1 MIQNLNP
8 LPEIVDRV
16 SHTSVSL
23 QKSALMA
30 QREILDLV
38 KISSEFNFAVSN
50 FILTGFKVAH
60 SSMGFEKIRLLPSN
74 DTPLRKKM
82 SKVRTRTGGSK
93 ILGKGSASN
102 VLPDQEDNKNL
113 GATNKEGE
121 VFLEQSSLQDSLDLV
136 RTAQFVNTSSR
147 AFFEKA
153 GEFNERITKH
163 LLSSVTFHTIYPNSS
178 SRPSIESL
186 AKSFPPARKSPKLM
200 PGRLTD
206 SLDEILQ
213 AQEKHRGSQ
222 LPKQNNENH
231 NKREQREHI
240 SKDKK
245 TSRDVLD
252 YPESKKETT
261 RKEFEPLPVR
271 SESEE
276 TPRMASSLKDKSS
289 SPQIGSSTA
298 AQDVAVFPNV
308 SELLRNTISSK
319 FTKRGRALQKPL
331 DYKNLPI
338 VLLSNIM
345 DAANLSFSDLNL
357 PRASLPSATNGLFL
371 NDKALIPTMPAKTL
385 YHNLGRN
392 MFPDDRIQTK
402 RDQIELGQNDESAK
416 VSHPAA
422 LSPRLITNKGETKGE
437 PPIDESRFS
446 EQIHPIPESAVP
458 IAKQLGRKVTS
469 EEDKVLLENESG
481 LLQDGSD
488 KTDDNQGRLEKRAVQ
503 TIAELPTM
511 IKSSVEKILGAGELE
526 AVSSG
531 FVFDFQNRAGV
542 IANPLFANNPFPTWL
557 GGVNA
562 TRPSSVM
569 FYPLHGY
576 QKTES
581 LTKPEESNLRKE
593 QASTRILIPDNKNTE
608 IFLGED
614 NKETQSEQVVTR
626 NNLADV
632 IVQLTK
638 LGNIPNPILKE
649 ILSYHSIHAASMH
662 RTIPVGKRKDS
673 SPDDLDTQYRPN
685 GEKSSYKSYT
695 QRQIDRSQPSTP
707 SKSIVEKESIVSY
720 LEKQS
725 SEFMYLPDA
734 FLVGTIPSA
743 FLSTQI
749 AVQAR
754 DTLLNGV
761 KSIGQ
766 SSAFGDAL
774 KPVSFLP
781 EIVANAYT
789 VISPGGKRQSASMQG
804 TPRNVA
810 RVSKSNIESTDNRL
824 NPDSSLEAIES
835 PEVKNSEVYDQI
847 EEEIQ
852 KITDEQSDAKTRH
865 RKVNALT
872 ANLTE
877 NHMIQNTT
885 SFLWQAYSKFPFR
898 DLRSSKK
905 DGGLMLLTN
914 RIRLAAPSLWTAH
927 LNKTKKNLYWQKLR
941 DGSIELPSVSQ
952 LITLMD
958 QIVEMSGGMNS
969 ASVTA
974 LSSQGYSMPFI
985 PSASVLRRNRTAS
998 PAKSSSSFKNE
1009 TSPVG
1014 DSSYKPVEGGRNG
1027 TMRLGDRGMT
1037 LYGLNRVGDS
1047 RSFQEDEESSLR
1059 NLRKKIERI
1068 MNEELKKYGFKI

>member
-1 MIQNLNP
+1 MIQHLNP
-8 LPEIVDRV
+8 LSEIVDRV

-50 FILTGFKVAH
+50 FILTGFNVAH
-60 SSMGFEKIRLLPSN
+60 SSMEFEKIRLLPSN
-74 DTPLRKKM
+74 GTPLRKKM
-82 SKVRTRTGGSK
+82 SKVHTRTGGSK
-93 ILGKGSASN
+93 ILGKGSASS

-178 SRPSIESL
+178 STPSIEPL
-186 AKSFPPARKSPKLM
+186 AESFPRARKSSKLM

-206 SLDEILQ
+206 SLDEILPV
-213 AQEKHRGSQ
+213 QEKHRGSQ

-231 NKREQREHI
+231 DKREHI

-245 TSRDVLD
+245 TSRDVLE

-261 RKEFEPLPVR
+261 RKEFEPLPIR

-276 TPRMASSLKDKSS
+276 TQRMASRLKDKSS
-289 SPQIGSSTA
+289 SPQISSSTA

-308 SELLRNTISSK
+308 SELLQNTVSSK

-345 DAANLSFSDLNL
+345 GTANLSFSDLNL
-357 PRASLPSATNGLFL
+357 PGARLPSATNGLFL

-402 RDQIELGQNDESAK
+402 RDQIELGQNDTSTK

-437 PPIDESRFS
+437 PPIDESRFL
-446 EQIHPIPESAVP
+446 EQNNPIQESAVP
-458 IAKQLGRKVTS
+458 IAQQLGRKVTS

-481 LLQDGSD
+481 LLQDEFD
-488 KTDDNQGRLEKRAVQ
+488 KTNDNQGRFEKRAVQ

-511 IKSSVEKILGAGELE
+511 IKSSVEKILGAGEL
-526 AVSSG
+526 AISSG
-531 FVFDFQNRAGV
+531 FVLDFQNRAGV

-562 TRPSSVM
+562 TRPGSVM

-576 QKTES
+576 QATES
-581 LTKPEESNLRKE
+581 LTKPKESNLRKE
-593 QASTRILIPDNKNTE
+593 QASTRIPVPDNKNTE
-608 IFLGED
+608 KD
-614 NKETQSEQVVTR
+614 SNETQSEQVVTR
-626 NNLADV
+626 DNLADV

-638 LGNIPNPILKE
+638 LGNIPDPILKE
-649 ILSYHSIHAASMH
+649 TLSYYSTHVASTMH
-662 RTIPVGKRKDS
+662 RILPRTVPAGKRKDS
-673 SPDDLDTQYRPN
+673 SPDDIQYRPN
-685 GEKSSYKSYT
+685 EEKSYYKSYT
-695 QRQIDRSQPSTP
+695 QRQIDRSQPSTQ
-707 SKSIVEKESIVSY
+707 SKSIAEKESIVSY

-725 SEFMYLPDA
+725 SEFTYLPNI
-734 FLVGTIPSA
+734 FLVGAIPSA
-743 FLSTQI
+743 FLSTQT
-749 AVQAR
+749 AVQQAR
-754 DTLLNGV
+754 DTLLNSV

-774 KPVSFLP
+774 KPISILP

-789 VISPGGKRQSASMQG
+789 ITSPSRKRQSASMQG

-810 RVSKSNIESTDNRL
+810 KANIESTDDRFL

-847 EEEIQ
+847 EQEIQ
-852 KITDEQSDAKTRH
+852 QIKTTDEQSDAKTRH

-877 NHMIQNTT
+877 NRMIQNTT
-885 SFLWQAYSKFPFR
+885 SFLRQAYSKFPFR

-914 RIRLAAPSLWTAH
+914 RIRLAAPSLWTTH
-927 LNKTKKNLYWQKLR
+927 LNQTKKNLYWQKLR

-974 LSSQGYSMPFI
+974 LSSRGYSTPFI

-1009 TSPVG
+1009 MSPVG
-1014 DSSYKPVEGGRNG
+1014 DSSYKSVEGGRNG

-1037 LYGLNRVGDS
+1037 LYGLNRVGES